1 MATVSGGG
9 GIHALCEDALAEIL
23 VRLPSLSVLRC
34 RAVCKTWR
42 RLATDRSFLVAHA
55 ARRPREV
62 IVLTEHCLKIS
73 RGATP
78 LSLDL
83 EPEGGDDGGR
93 RCSRRRLPYL
103 YDPCP
108 RAEDGTTRT
117 GAFDLRASLDGL
129 LVLEE
134 LLRGR
139 GTFIVCNPTTRQW
152 TNLPALTHQ
161 CSAAYACGFYFHAS
175 SGEYRLLCHGV
186 EGADGNSSPGPVLC
200 WGPFKFGG
208 PGRPHRLVT
217 LQGRPCSSHYYY
229 ILSAGSARPRR
240 LARAPSCRP
249 KPSNSNEVLYD
260 IPVSYR
266 GNLHW
271 FSEHPLG
278 GQTGKML
285 AFDTASEAF
294 RLMPRPPELAAEW
307 PDRERMR
314 DLLVLDGELSVA
326 TLKLLELDIWVLQ
339 EYEAAGRWA
348 LRHRVTLPRP
358 RDVRVVGV
366 PPAICRALPVGRSG
380 ILIACPTA
388 TMGTVYDLK
397 EKEGRGVV
405 DIGGFPRFAVFSE
418 SLVPHAFFD
427 LPPSPDI
434 VPPKFFDPSD
444 ERINARN

>member
-23 VRLPSLSVLRC
+23 VRLPSLSVPRC
-34 RAVCKTWR
+34 RAVCKAWR

-73 RGATP
+73 RGTTP

-83 EPEGGDDGGR
+83 EPAAPEGGDDGGR
-93 RCSRRRLPYL
+93 RCSWRRLPYL

-139 GTFIVCNPTTRQW
+139 GTFIVCNPITRQW
-152 TNLPALTHQ
+152 TNLPALAHQ

-186 EGADGNSSPGPVLC
+186 EGADGNSS
-200 WGPFKFGG
+200 
-208 PGRPHRLVT
+208 
-217 LQGRPCSSHYYY
+217 HYYY

-240 LARAPSCRP
+240 LACAPSCQP

-366 PPAICRALPVGRSG
+366 PPAMCRALPVGRSG

-397 EKEGRGVV
+397 GKKGRGVV
-405 DIGGFPRFAVFSE
+405 DLGGFPRFAVFSE

-444 ERINARN
+444 ERISARN

>member
-1 MATVSGGG
+1 MATTSSGG
-9 GIHALCEDALAEIL
+9 GIHALCEDALASPPCPCSAA
-23 VRLPSLSVLRC
+23 VPSAGAGTASLRPAPSSPPTP
-34 RAVCKTWR
+34 RA
-42 RLATDRSFLVAHA
+42 AS
-55 ARRPREV
+55 ARR
-62 IVLTEHCLKIS
+62 
-73 RGATP
+73 
-78 LSLDL
+78 
-83 EPEGGDDGGR
+83 
-93 RCSRRRLPYL
+93 RRRGTLLPAASSPYL

-108 RAEDGTTRT
+108 RAEDGTTKT

-139 GTFIVCNPTTRQW
+139 GTFIVCKPITRQW
-152 TNLPALTHQ
+152 TSLPALTHQ

-186 EGADGNSSPGPVLC
+186 EGADGNY
-200 WGPFKFGG
+200 
-208 PGRPHRLVT
+208 
-217 LQGRPCSSHYYY
+217 SHYYY

-240 LARAPSCRP
+240 LARAPSCQP

-285 AFDTASEAF
+285 AFDTASETT
-294 RLMPRPPELAAEW
+294 RPTGGGP
-307 PDRERMR
+307 
-314 DLLVLDGELSVA
+314 
-326 TLKLLELDIWVLQ
+326 
-339 EYEAAGRWA
+339 A

-366 PPAICRALPVGRSG
+366 PPARCRALPVGRSG

-397 EKEGRGVV
+397 EKKGCGVV
-405 DIGGFPRFAVFSE
+405 DLGGFPKFAVFSE

-427 LPPSPDI
+427 LPRRPDI
-434 VPPKFFDPSD
+434 VPPKFSDPFD
-444 ERINARN
+444 EHM